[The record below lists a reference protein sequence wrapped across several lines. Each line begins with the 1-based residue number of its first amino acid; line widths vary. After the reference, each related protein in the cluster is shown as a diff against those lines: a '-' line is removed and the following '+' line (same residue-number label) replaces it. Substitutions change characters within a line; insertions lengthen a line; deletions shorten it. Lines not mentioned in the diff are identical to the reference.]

1 MSTGYVNIQ
10 IPVGSRAF
18 AQQGIEAARVIR
30 ELTDDDRTF
39 LRLLGETLVNGA
51 NGARLWEV
59 REILVSSF
67 DKAAERLSQEDG
79 E

>member
-1 MSTGYVNIQ
+1 MT
-10 IPVGSRAF
+10 
-18 AQQGIEAARVIR
+18 R

-39 LRLLGETLVNGA
+39 LRLLGESLVNGA
-51 NGARLWEV
+51 NGARLWEI
-59 REILVSSF
+59 REILVSAF